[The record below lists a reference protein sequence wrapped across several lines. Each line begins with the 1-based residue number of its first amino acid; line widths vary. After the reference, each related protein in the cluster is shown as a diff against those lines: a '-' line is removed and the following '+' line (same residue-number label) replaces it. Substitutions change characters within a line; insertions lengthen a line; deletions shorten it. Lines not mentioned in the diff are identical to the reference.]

1 MNHPKMDSPGKE
13 SPRMD
18 TPATESMAAESA
30 VEALVQY
37 IWNIESHHYI
47 CDTCHPMHEI
57 EKTGDIQLP
66 VHPHLRELRRRRREL
81 LRKRLREEGRR
92 VGGLREENEMLLG
105 LLEGRTRR
113 MEEEEGGGEEILE
126 REIMERDR
134 EDAGRDV
141 DDVGEG

>member
-1 MNHPKMDSPGKE
+1 
-13 SPRMD
+13 
-18 TPATESMAAESA
+18 
-30 VEALVQY
+30 
-37 IWNIESHHYI
+37 
-47 CDTCHPMHEI
+47 
-57 EKTGDIQLP
+57 
-66 VHPHLRELRRRRREL
+66 

-113 MEEEEGGGEEILE
+113 MEEEGGGEEILE